1 MRKRTEPQPAAPSTR
16 IVPQPTPHRPVVS
29 VALVIFV
36 PALWLVLHG
45 NLSVQNALIR
55 FIGALMVGWAVA
67 RLVFATVSSYS
78 RSASLAVAAGAAD
91 SSSSPALSG
100 PAKVPGAGG
109 LSGAAASGSFGIVGT
124 TGLDR
129 AEGAGRPNDGG

>member
-78 RSASLAVAAGAAD
+78 RSARLAVATRVAD
-91 SSSSPALSG
+91 SSGLSSTADV
-100 PAKVPGAGG
+100 AGAGDF
-109 LSGAAASGSFGIVGT
+109 SGAAASGSFDIVGT

-129 AEGAGRPNDGG
+129 SEVVGRPSDGG